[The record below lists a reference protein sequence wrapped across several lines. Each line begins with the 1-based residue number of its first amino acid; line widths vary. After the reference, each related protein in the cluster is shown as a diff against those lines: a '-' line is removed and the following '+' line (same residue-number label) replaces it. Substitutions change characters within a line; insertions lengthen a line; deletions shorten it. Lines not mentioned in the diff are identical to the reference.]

1 LAYVALA
8 QYYVVLGDYTYVP
21 YSETNPKVKTY
32 ATRALAI
39 DDTQAAAHALL
50 AIA

>member
-1 LAYVALA
+1 LAE
-8 QYYVVLGDYTYVP
+8 YYVVLGDYTYVP

-39 DDTQAAAHALL
+39 DDTQAAGQ
-50 AIA
+50 IVEVIEKI